1 MINNKQMQKCIY
13 LLFTVMSRLINHSST
28 SDLVRLVKSEE
39 YKVKDLIEIT
49 NFSRSY
55 IYKIK
60 KMIKEKGDVIPKR
73 KSGRPKVHN
82 TREKQSIMGLVN
94 SNKYISCKEISNCL
108 KLKWDTSVSRFT
120 ISRYLKTNGYLKFVP
135 RKIPLLTERHKLLR
149 VNWAMK
155 HRKTDWTKVVFTD
168 ESCFQF
174 FSNKLKI
181 WAKKRSSVMVPKWSP
196 KIMVWGGISVRG
208 TTTFG
213 FDVGTVNSQVYQ
225 KILNEHLQ
233 SVHELYPDN
242 FTLQQDKAKF
252 HVSKDT
258 LACKVQFKL

>member
-1 MINNKQMQKCIY
+1 M
-13 LLFTVMSRLINHSST
+13 
-28 SDLVRLVKSEE
+28 
-39 YKVKDLIEIT
+39 
-49 NFSRSY
+49 
-55 IYKIK
+55 
-60 KMIKEKGDVIPKR
+60 
-73 KSGRPKVHN
+73 
-82 TREKQSIMGLVN
+82 
-94 SNKYISCKEISNCL
+94 
-108 KLKWDTSVSRFT
+108 SRFT
-120 ISRYLKTNGYLKFVP
+120 ISRHLKANGYLKFVP

-168 ESCFQF
+168 ESCIQF

-181 WAKKRSSVMVPKWSP
+181 WAKKRPSVMVPKWSP

-208 TTTFG
+208 TTFG

-233 SVHELYPDN
+233 SIHELYPDN
-242 FTLQQDKAKF
+242 FTLQQDNARP

-258 LACKVQFKL
+258 LAYFKNNAILVIDWPPNSPHLNPIENIWSIMKVRLEKSNQKRIWEWKLQLEKIWEELDHQLLESLIISMPKRLEMVIKAK